1 MNADVVP
8 MTEAAAVGKNAS
20 DDTVR
25 LNSIARRQGKI
36 VWITFS
42 RPQKA
47 NALNSQVLSL
57 LIEAIDLAEKE
68 GVAEAAI
75 VSGEGAN
82 FCAGADLTELL
93 SGGSEG
99 VRNLLSLFREAAF
112 RLERSHLVVL
122 AAVHGAAR
130 AGGLEIALACDVI
143 VAGRSASLGDAHLSK
158 GLLPG
163 GGSTVRLP
171 RAIGWQRARW
181 MILSAEAI
189 DAQQAMEWGL
199 VHKVVD
205 DADLL
210 PAAAEMASGFF
221 RGDPQTKKRAKHL
234 LATVGEQ
241 PMSAALEEEIVTLE
255 AHWHSEEFQKGVG
268 SFLSRRNGG

>member
-1 MNADVVP
+1 MNADMVP
-8 MTEAAAVGKNAS
+8 TTEAAAAQKNVS
-20 DDTVR
+20 GDIVR
-25 LNSIARRQGKI
+25 LNAIARRQGKI

-42 RPQKA
+42 RPQRA
-47 NALNSQVLSL
+47 NALNSETLSL

-75 VSGEGAN
+75 ISGEGDN

-93 SGGSEG
+93 SGGSGG

-112 RLERSHLVVL
+112 RLERSHMVVL

-130 AGGLEIALACDVI
+130 AGGLEIALACDVV
-143 VAGRSASLGDAHLSK
+143 VAGTSASFGDAHLSK

-171 RAIGWQRARW
+171 RAVGWQRGKW

-189 DAQQAMEWGL
+189 DARQALEWGL
-199 VHKVVD
+199 VHKIVD
-205 DADLL
+205 DAGLL
-210 PAAAEMASGFF
+210 ATAAELASAFF
-221 RGDPQTKKRAKHL
+221 RNDPQTKKRAKRL

-255 AHWHSEEFQKGVG
+255 AHWHSQEFQKGVG
-268 SFLSRRNGG
+268 SFLSRRRDG

>member
-1 MNADVVP
+1 MSADVAP
-8 MTEAAAVGKNAS
+8 MTKAAAA
-20 DDTVR
+20 DTATSADEVR
-25 LNSIARRQGKI
+25 LNAIARRQGKI

-47 NALNSQVLSL
+47 NALNSEALSM

-75 VSGEGAN
+75 ISGEGEN
-82 FCAGADLTELL
+82 FCAGADLTELV
-93 SGGSEG
+93 SGGSQG

-143 VAGRSASLGDAHLSK
+143 VAASSASFGDAHLSK

-163 GGSTVRLP
+163 GGATVRLP
-171 RAIGWQRARW
+171 RAIGWQRGKW
-181 MILSAEAI
+181 MILSAEDI
-189 DAQQAMEWGL
+189 DARQAMEWGL
-199 VHKVVD
+199 VHKVVG

-210 PAAAEMASGFF
+210 PAVAELASGFF
-221 RGDPQTKKRAKHL
+221 RGDPQTKKRAKRL

-241 PMSAALEEEIVTLE
+241 SKNAALEEEIVTLE
-255 AHWHSEEFQKGVG
+255 AHWYSEEFQKGVG
-268 SFLSRRNGG
+268 GFLSRRRGD

>member
-1 MNADVVP
+1 MNGDVASIGKAD
-8 MTEAAAVGKNAS
+8 AVENSIS
-20 DDTVR
+20 DNRVR
-25 LNSIARRQGKI
+25 LNAIAERQGKI

-47 NALNSQVLSL
+47 NALNSETLSL

-68 GVAEAAI
+68 GIAEVAVI
-75 VSGEGAN
+75 SGEGTN

-93 SGGSEG
+93 SGGSDG
-99 VRNLLSLFREAAF
+99 VRNLLSLFREAAH

-143 VAGRSASLGDAHLSK
+143 LAGNTATFGDAHLSK

-171 RAIGWQRARW
+171 RAIGWQRGKW

-189 DAQQAMEWGL
+189 DARQALDWGL

-205 DADLL
+205 DAKLLASASDL
-210 PAAAEMASGFF
+210 ASTFC
-221 RGDPQTKKRAKHL
+221 RGDRQTMRRAKRL

-255 AHWHSEEFQKGVG
+255 AHWHSDEFQQGVG

>member
-1 MNADVVP
+1 MNGDVVT
-8 MTEAAAVGKNAS
+8 MGEAGAAEKNIP
-20 DDTVR
+20 DDRVR
-25 LNSIARRQGKI
+25 LNAIAERQGRI

-47 NALNSQVLSL
+47 NALNSETLSL

-68 GVAEAAI
+68 GVAEAAVI
-75 VSGEGAN
+75 SGQGAN

-130 AGGLEIALACDVI
+130 AGGLEIALACDI
-143 VAGRSASLGDAHLSK
+143 IIAGTSASFGDAHLSK

-171 RAIGWQRARW
+171 RAIGWQRGKW

-189 DAQQAMEWGL
+189 DARRAMEWGL
-199 VHKVVD
+199 VHNVVD

-210 PAAAEMASGFF
+210 SAAAQLASTFF
-221 RGDPQTKKRAKHL
+221 RTEPQTMKRAKRL
-234 LATVGEQ
+234 LATVDEQ

-255 AHWHSEEFQKGVG
+255 AHWHSQEFQNGVG
-268 SFLSRRNGG
+268 GFLSRRGPR